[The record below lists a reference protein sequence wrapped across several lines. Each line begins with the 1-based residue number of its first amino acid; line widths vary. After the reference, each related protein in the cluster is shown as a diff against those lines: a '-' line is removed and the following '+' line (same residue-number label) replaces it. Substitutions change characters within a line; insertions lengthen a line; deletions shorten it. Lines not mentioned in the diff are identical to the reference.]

1 MSDYTYVGSELALF
15 ANALH
20 WKRYWRSQLHP
31 YVRGAVLEVGA
42 GNGNNTKIFQEV
54 ACSRWVCVEPDS
66 NLCAEL
72 KSNLAPGSH
81 IEVVTGTLSDV
92 PADARFDTILYIDV
106 LEHIEHD
113 AAELELAARRLAP
126 QGQLVVLGPAHQFV
140 FSPFDKAVGHWR
152 RYSRRSLQ
160 AAAPSALSLV
170 FIRYLDSAG
179 LIASLGNRL
188 FLKHA
193 MPTETQLRF
202 WDNHL
207 VPISRYLDP
216 ALGYHLGKSVVAVW
230 RNAS

>member
-1 MSDYTYVGSELALF
+1 MSDYKYVGSGLALF

-20 WKRYWRSQLHP
+20 WKRYWRSELQP

-42 GNGNNTKIFQEV
+42 GTGNNTKIFQEV
-54 ACSRWVCVEPDS
+54 SCSRWVCVEPDPDLCAGLIS
-66 NLCAEL
+66 NL
-72 KSNLAPGSH
+72 SPGSR
-81 IEVVTGTLSDV
+81 IEVVTGTLADV
-92 PADARFDTILYIDV
+92 PADARFDTILYLDV

-126 QGQLVVLGPAHQFV
+126 RGHLVVLGPAHQFL

-152 RYSRRSLQ
+152 RYCRRSLQ
-160 AAAPSALSLV
+160 AAAPSELSLV
-170 FIRYLDSAG
+170 FVRYLDSAG
-179 LIASLGNRL
+179 LLASLGNRL

-202 WDNHL
+202 WDDHL
-207 VPISRYLDP
+207 VPISRYLDR
-216 ALGYHLGKSVVAVW
+216 ALGYHLGKSVVGVW